1 MMWVKH
7 GMTPNFAKTVKID
20 PRFSWIY
27 PNILKLSK
35 NIHIHLVI
43 AVFRWKY
50 CRYGNWE
57 YIFLLEFLYV
67 LSVLNALSVLLNL
80 VQFIYFFTNKKEYIT
95 LSNILW
101 DFNENAISYFWEVI
115 LSFWN
120 YNYEILLFQR
130 RSVNTSVVGQI
141 FSVGLPVTRI
151 QKLVLV

>member
-1 MMWVKH
+1 
-7 GMTPNFAKTVKID
+7 MTPNFAKTVKID

-27 PNILKLSK
+27 PNIPKLSK
-35 NIHIHLVI
+35 
-43 AVFRWKY
+43 KY
-50 CRYGNWE
+50 SYPSSHSSFSLEILKVWE
-57 YIFLLEFLYV
+57 YIFVLEFLYV

-151 QKLVLV
+151 QKLNLV